1 MQDAMQESVEHWGQE
16 YLRNIAGEI
25 GEEYHLALRKDTDPS
40 KELLD
45 LVAQIVP
52 YHMTHNSGKSDRII
66 PASIFL
72 SNRPCFP
79 LATSMRIVMVSSK
92 EGAASCVLTARLSC
106 RA

>member
-1 MQDAMQESVEHWGQE
+1 MQQTMQESVENWGQE

-52 YHMTHNSGKSDRII
+52 YHMTHNSGKLIRLLKPWANPLNSLPQI
-66 PASIFL
+66 PSILRVEL
-72 SNRPCFP
+72 S
-79 LATSMRIVMVSSK
+79 
-92 EGAASCVLTARLSC
+92 
-106 RA
+106 

>member
-1 MQDAMQESVEHWGQE
+1 MQESVENWGQE

-52 YHMTHNSGKSDRII
+52 YHMTHNSGKSYSPITWKI
-66 PASIFL
+66 QPKNCAL
-72 SNRPCFP
+72 
-79 LATSMRIVMVSSK
+79 
-92 EGAASCVLTARLSC
+92 C
-106 RA
+106 RS